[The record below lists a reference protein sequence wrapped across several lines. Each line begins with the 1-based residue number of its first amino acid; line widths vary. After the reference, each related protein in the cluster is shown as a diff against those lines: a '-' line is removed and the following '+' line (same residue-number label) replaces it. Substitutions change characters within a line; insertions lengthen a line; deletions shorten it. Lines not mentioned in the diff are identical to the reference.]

1 MFLQNYICIFVENH
15 LVKANAVYNHKLT
28 NSIAYEPRHTPM
40 AYHSPL
46 PAGAILH
53 SYGYLSPK

>member
-28 NSIAYEPRHTPM
+28 IP
-40 AYHSPL
+40 
-46 PAGAILH
+46 
-53 SYGYLSPK
+53 